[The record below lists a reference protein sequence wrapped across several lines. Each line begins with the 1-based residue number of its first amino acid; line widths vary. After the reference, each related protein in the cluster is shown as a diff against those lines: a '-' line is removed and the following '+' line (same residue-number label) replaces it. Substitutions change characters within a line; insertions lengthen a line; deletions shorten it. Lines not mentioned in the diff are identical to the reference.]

1 VESKASAQLHPAR
14 VQPADATLRPGRNG
28 GGEKARLGEADDQS
42 PAVSDVEHPSAASPY
57 QGRLWVIRFGHP
69 ILVHALQNS
78 LRCSTPDQPK
88 TRGRSS
94 IRVRKREWQLSH
106 FRFFAMMIPLDGVW
120 SKKRCIPTR
129 VMGGRTRRCGIGGRE
144 LVNWIFALPIALVI
158 VLVLV
163 HALAGAEVAWFLDE
177 LVIAGGKTF
186 LA

>member
-1 VESKASAQLHPAR
+1 LLPAF
-14 VQPADATLRPGRNG
+14 PFF
-28 GGEKARLGEADDQS
+28 S
-42 PAVSDVEHPSAASPY
+42 PELA
-57 QGRLWVIRFGHP
+57 
-69 ILVHALQNS
+69 ALQHA
-78 LRCSTPDQPK
+78 DQPK

-177 LVIAGGKTF
+177 LVIAGVKTF